1 MIENNKKMI
10 YFREFADLTKDSAII
25 SESTDNSPAA
35 KEQLDTSWKALQ
47 EFIAHQEQA
56 PRVPERVEKAKTL
69 IQGAIAFSDENEV
82 GVCIAETPTSLLIQF
97 SFDFHIISGHE
108 MKELSKLMEDCEDI
122 TFSLLPSKPYGIGIE
137 LNYKLT

>member
-1 MIENNKKMI
+1 MIENNKKLI
-10 YFREFADLTKDSAII
+10 YFREFADLTKDSAIM
-25 SESTDNSPAA
+25 NSPAA
-35 KEQLDTSWKALQ
+35 KEQLDASWKALQ

-97 SFDFHIISGHE
+97 SFDFHIISGYE
-108 MKELSKLMEDCEDI
+108 MKELSQLMEDCEDI
-122 TFSLLPSKPYGIGIE
+122 TFSQLPSKPYGLGI
-137 LNYKLT
+137 